1 MTVYCGVDLHA
12 KVSQVAVMDE
22 RGRVLLNRQVKNS
35 IGHVLELLAPYGEG
49 IPVAVES
56 TFNWYWLVD
65 GLEDAGHDVHLGH
78 PLKLAMISKAKV
90 KTDRRDAPMLADR
103 LRKGDF
109 PEAYIYPRETR
120 PLRDLVR
127 QRGRLVVARAR
138 EYAGVRI
145 RLYRHG
151 IIEHSRNSAKS
162 ITCEELDELL
172 HHPHVKPV
180 VHQEQARIQLLT
192 AQILQLEGIILTAV
206 AGEPDYQHLR
216 TLPGV
221 GQALGAVILL
231 ETADVTRFASAR
243 HYASYCRLIPGCAES
258 AGKVRA
264 GRGKKQGNAYL
275 KAAYTQAATHA
286 VRTDAKVRALSDRLK
301 ARHVGRGAT
310 PIATNVIGHKLALA
324 AYHMLKDGTAYE
336 QRLLFGN

>member
-1 MTVYCGVDLHA
+1 VGVYCGIDLHA
-12 KVSQVAVMDE
+12 KVSQVAVVDE
-22 RGRVLLNRQVKNS
+22 KGDVLVNRQVKN
-35 IGHVLELLAPYGEG
+35 VLSDVLAVLAPYGEG

-65 GLEDAGHDVHLGH
+65 GLQDAGHDVHLGH
-78 PLKLAMISKAKV
+78 PLKLAMISKAKI

-103 LRKGDF
+103 LRKDDF

-138 EYAGVRI
+138 EYAGVRL

-151 IIEHSRNSAKS
+151 IIDHSKNSAKGM
-162 ITCEELDELL
+162 TLEELDTVLR
-172 HHPHVKPV
+172 HPHVKPL
-180 VHQEQARIQLLT
+180 VHQERARIELLT
-192 AQILQLEGIILTAV
+192 GQILQLEGVILAAV
-206 AGEPDYQHLR
+206 AGQADYQHLR

-221 GQALGAVILL
+221 GQALSAVILL
-231 ETADVTRFASAR
+231 ESGAITRFASAR

-258 AGKVRA
+258 AGKVRR

-275 KAAYTQAATHA
+275 KAAWTQAATHA
-286 VRTDAKVRALSDRLK
+286 ARTDPKIRSLYDRLK

-310 PIATNVIGHKLALA
+310 PIATNVIAHKLALA
-324 AYHMLKDGTAYE
+324 AYHMLKEGTVYDE
-336 QRLLFGN
+336 HVLFGN

>member
-1 MTVYCGVDLHA
+1 MRVYCGIDLHA
-12 KVSQVAVMDE
+12 KVSQVAVMDQE
-22 RGRVLLNRQVKNS
+22 GEVLVNRQVKNS
-35 IGHVLELLAPYGEG
+35 VPGILELLAPYGPG
-49 IPVAVES
+49 IHVAVES

-65 GLEDAGHDVHLGH
+65 GLQDAGHDVHLGH
-78 PLKLAMISKAKV
+78 PLKLAMISKAKI

-103 LRKGDF
+103 LRKDDF

-138 EYAGVRI
+138 EYATVRL
-145 RLYRHG
+145 RLYRYG
-151 IIEHSRNSAKS
+151 IIDHSRNSAKA
-162 ITCEELDELL
+162 ITCEELDALL
-172 HHPHVKPV
+172 QHPHLAPV
-180 VHQEQARIQLLT
+180 IHQEQARITLFS
-192 AQILQLEGIILTAV
+192 AQILELEKMILTAV
-206 AGEPDYQHLR
+206 AGNVDYRHLR

-221 GQALGAVILL
+221 GQALAAVILL
-231 ETADVTRFASAR
+231 ETGEVSRFASAR

-258 AGKVRA
+258 AGKVKP

-275 KAAYTQAATHA
+275 KAAWTQAATHA
-286 VRTDAKVRALSDRLK
+286 AQFDPKVRSLHDRLK
-301 ARHVGRGAT
+301 ERHRGRGAV

-324 AYHMLKDGTAYE
+324 AYHMLKEGTAYQ

>member
-1 MTVYCGVDLHA
+1 MQVYCGIDLHA
-12 KVSQVAVMDE
+12 KVSQVAVMNQE
-22 RGRVLLNRQVKNS
+22 GEVLVNRQVKNCVAD
-35 IGHVLELLAPYGEG
+35 ILDLLAPYGKG

-65 GLEDAGHDVHLGH
+65 GLQDAGHEVHLGH
-78 PLKLAMISKAKV
+78 PLKLAMIAKAKV
-90 KTDRRDAPMLADR
+90 KSDRKDAVRLADR
-103 LRKGDF
+103 LRKDDF

-138 EYAGVRI
+138 EYAGVRL

-162 ITCEELDELL
+162 ITTEELDALL
-172 HHPHVKPV
+172 RHPHVRPLI
-180 VHQEQARIQLLT
+180 HQERARIQLLS
-192 AQILQLEGIILTAV
+192 AQILQLEGTILAAV
-206 AGEPDYQHLR
+206 AGNADYQRLR

-221 GQALGAVILL
+221 GQALAAVILL
-231 ETADVTRFASAR
+231 ETGEVSRFASAR

-258 AGKVRA
+258 AGKVRR

-275 KAAYTQAATHA
+275 KAAWTQAATHA
-286 VRTDAKVRALSDRLK
+286 VRTDAKVRSLSDRIQ

-324 AYHMLKDGTAYE
+324 AYHMLKDGADYQE
-336 QRLLFGN
+336 RLLFGN